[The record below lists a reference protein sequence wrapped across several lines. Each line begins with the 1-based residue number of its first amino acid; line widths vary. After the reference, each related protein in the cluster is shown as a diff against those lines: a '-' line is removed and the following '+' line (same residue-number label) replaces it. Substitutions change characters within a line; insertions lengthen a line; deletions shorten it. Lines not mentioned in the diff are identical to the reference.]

1 MDIPT
6 GVIRPPP
13 MPCTI
18 RNTTNCCTDAASPH
32 AADAIVKSPT
42 DSRNTSRA
50 PNRSPSHP
58 ATGIATATA
67 TRKPMFTVAVSSTGT
82 PKSAAMVGNA
92 TLTTVASMMLM
103 NMAATKTVATAVLGL
118 IRAITSGGPG
128 EGSGGEGCA
137 HPHFTTSDLIPAVRP
152 PAVDVPPTMEA
163 ARPVGPW
170 VIILARVSRVGPRQA
185 MSQQTRRPGRPL
197 TSTRRSFLMTELDLG
212 SSAGSPARPGT
223 PTSTALVLTPPA
235 PVQVVKPEQAAGAVP
250 VPEGRQA
257 ELQTRA
263 SAFAIELAALDVRS
277 PEFAKKV
284 ESITALGDREMRESS
299 NVSSRMLERPAAAVS
314 AAKGRGGNDA
324 QTRVASTLSDLRLQI
339 TELDPNRADL
349 TGIKKVLKWIPGGNK
364 IDSYFAKYQSAQSH
378 LDAIVRALASGKDE
392 LGKDNASIEVEK
404 ANMWT
409 LMGKLGEYNELAS
422 ALDTAVE
429 DQVRILE
436 GQGRTEDANTLRADA
451 LFPIRQRR
459 QDIMTQMAVAVQ
471 GYMAL
476 DLIRKNNLELMRGV
490 DRAQTTTIAALRTA
504 VIVSQA
510 LARQKLVLD
519 QITGLNAATGD
530 LIQRT
535 SEQLKIQG
543 AQINEQAASA
553 TVSVEKLQAA
563 FDNVFQTMDAV
574 DTFRAQAVDSM
585 ALTVNALQGQIE
597 RAQPYLER
605 VRRNELGSS

>member
-1 MDIPT
+1 
-6 GVIRPPP
+6 
-13 MPCTI
+13 
-18 RNTTNCCTDAASPH
+18 
-32 AADAIVKSPT
+32 
-42 DSRNTSRA
+42 
-50 PNRSPSHP
+50 
-58 ATGIATATA
+58 
-67 TRKPMFTVAVSSTGT
+67 
-82 PKSAAMVGNA
+82 
-92 TLTTVASMMLM
+92 
-103 NMAATKTVATAVLGL
+103 
-118 IRAITSGGPG
+118 
-128 EGSGGEGCA
+128 
-137 HPHFTTSDLIPAVRP
+137 
-152 PAVDVPPTMEA
+152 
-163 ARPVGPW
+163 
-170 VIILARVSRVGPRQA
+170 
-185 MSQQTRRPGRPL
+185 
-197 TSTRRSFLMTELDLG
+197 
-212 SSAGSPARPGT
+212 
-223 PTSTALVLTPPA
+223 
-235 PVQVVKPEQAAGAVP
+235 
-250 VPEGRQA
+250 
-257 ELQTRA
+257 
-263 SAFAIELAALDVRS
+263 
-277 PEFAKKV
+277 
-284 ESITALGDREMRESS
+284 
-299 NVSSRMLERPAAAVS
+299 
-314 AAKGRGGNDA
+314 
-324 QTRVASTLSDLRLQI
+324 VASTLSDLRLQI

-404 ANMWT
+404 AHMWT
-409 LMGKLGEYNELAS
+409 LMGKLGEYNELAT
-422 ALDTAVE
+422 ALDVAVE

-436 GQGRTEDANTLRADA
+436 GQGRTEDANTLRSDA

-605 VRRNELGSS
+605 VRRGELGSS